1 VNDMPTIINS
11 IEQLMQFLNDK
22 GVLEIAQ
29 RRKDQKFK
37 EFQNVIIDP
46 SLLNRAQEQIQNEIK
61 KALNINNDL
70 IKSSLSK
77 INAVTCLSSVGII
90 LEAVNLCATCAG
102 FIIMFEKLKKISGKV
117 DALVNTVKSS
127 NQIQTNFEL
136 NKILS
141 EHANMLDSRK
151 TKNDYSEEK
160 MRILVDD
167 EFNVLKMLID
177 TFLLETTNERNNL
190 VLSIYSLAS
199 MLTVSIMYFDELYY
213 YNNKD
218 RISNGE
224 YWHSSHNCWMSEL
237 DRLSSAEFISKIQD
251 FGFLELNLSTFEN
264 DEYYI
269 CLLNQARDF
278 IQEINDNQSLI
289 QAFDSD
295 MDFKNYNE
303 ITNQTLK
310 EEINEAFKE
319 ANVHFE
325 NNEIADILNDAFKK
339 VGIS

>member
-1 VNDMPTIINS
+1 MPTIINS

-102 FIIMFEKLKKISGKV
+102 FIIMFEKLKKISDKV

-224 YWHSSHNCWMSEL
+224 YWHSSHNRWMSEL

-269 CLLNQARDF
+269 CLLNQARDL

-310 EEINEAFKE
+310 DEINEAFKE
-319 ANVHFE
+319 ANVNFE

>member
-1 VNDMPTIINS
+1 MPTIINS

-22 GVLEIAQ
+22 GVLEITQ

-37 EFQNVIIDP
+37 KFQNVIIDP

-61 KALNINNDL
+61 KAININNDL

-77 INAVTCLSSVGII
+77 INAVTCLSSVEII

-102 FIIMFEKLKKISGKV
+102 FIIMFEQLKKISGKV

-213 YNNKD
+213 YNNKG

-224 YWHSSHNCWMSEL
+224 YWHSSHNRWMSEL

-251 FGFLELNLSTFEN
+251 FGFFELNLSTFEI

-269 CLLNQARDF
+269 RLLNQARDF

-310 EEINEAFKE
+310 DEINEAFKE

-325 NNEIADILNDAFKK
+325 NTEIADILNDAFKK

>member
-1 VNDMPTIINS
+1 MPTIINS

-224 YWHSSHNCWMSEL
+224 YWHSSHNRWMSEL

-269 CLLNQARDF
+269 CLLNQARDL

-310 EEINEAFKE
+310 DEINEAFKE
-319 ANVHFE
+319 ANVNFE

>member
-1 VNDMPTIINS
+1 MPTIINS

-102 FIIMFEKLKKISGKV
+102 FIIMFEKFKKISGKV

-224 YWHSSHNCWMSEL
+224 YWHSSHNRWMSEL

>member
-1 VNDMPTIINS
+1 MPTIINS

-29 RRKDQKFK
+29 RRKGQKFK

-224 YWHSSHNCWMSEL
+224 YWHSSHNRWMSEL

-269 CLLNQARDF
+269 CLLNQARDL

-310 EEINEAFKE
+310 DEINEAFKE
-319 ANVHFE
+319 ANVNFE

>member
-1 VNDMPTIINS
+1 MPTIINS

-102 FIIMFEKLKKISGKV
+102 FIIMFENLKKISGKV

-224 YWHSSHNCWMSEL
+224 YWHSSHNRWMSEL

-269 CLLNQARDF
+269 CLLNQARDL

-295 MDFKNYNE
+295 MDFKNYNK

-310 EEINEAFKE
+310 DEINEAFKE
-319 ANVHFE
+319 ANVNFE
-325 NNEIADILNDAFKK
+325 NNEIANILNDAFKK

>member
-1 VNDMPTIINS
+1 MPTIINS

-37 EFQNVIIDP
+37 KFQNVIIDP
-46 SLLNRAQEQIQNEIK
+46 SLFNRAQEQIQNEIK

-190 VLSIYSLAS
+190 VISIYSLAS

-224 YWHSSHNCWMSEL
+224 YWHSSHNRWMSEL

-269 CLLNQARDF
+269 CLLNQARDL

-310 EEINEAFKE
+310 DEINEAFKE
-319 ANVHFE
+319 ANVNFE
-325 NNEIADILNDAFKK
+325 NNEIADILNDVFKK

>member
-1 VNDMPTIINS
+1 MPTIINS

-37 EFQNVIIDP
+37 KFQNVIIDS
-46 SLLNRAQEQIQNEIK
+46 SLLNRAQEQIQSEIK

-102 FIIMFEKLKKISGKV
+102 FIIMFEKLKKVSGKV

-224 YWHSSHNCWMSEL
+224 YWHSSHNRWMSEL
-237 DRLSSAEFISKIQD
+237 DRLSSAKFISKIQD

-269 CLLNQARDF
+269 CLLNQARDL

-310 EEINEAFKE
+310 DEINEAFKE
-319 ANVHFE
+319 ANVNFE
-325 NNEIADILNDAFKK
+325 NNEIVDILNDAFKK

>member
-1 VNDMPTIINS
+1 MPTIINS

-37 EFQNVIIDP
+37 KFQNVIIDP
-46 SLLNRAQEQIQNEIK
+46 SLLKRAQEQIQSEIK

-77 INAVTCLSSVGII
+77 INAVTCLSSVAII

-224 YWHSSHNCWMSEL
+224 YWHSSQNRWMSEL

-269 CLLNQARDF
+269 CLLNQARDL

-310 EEINEAFKE
+310 DEINEAFKE
-319 ANVHFE
+319 ANVNFE

>member
-1 VNDMPTIINS
+1 MPTIINS

-224 YWHSSHNCWMSEL
+224 YWHSSHNRWMSEL

-269 CLLNQARDF
+269 CLLNQARDL

-310 EEINEAFKE
+310 DEINEAFKE
-319 ANVHFE
+319 ANVNFE
-325 NNEIADILNDAFKK
+325 NNEIANILNDAFKK

>member
-1 VNDMPTIINS
+1 MPTIINS

-224 YWHSSHNCWMSEL
+224 YWNSSHNRWMSEL